1 MSTVNEKMIVKRD
14 GRVVNWDSFRI
25 QHAIFRAAIFGKYH
39 NNALSANMLANKV
52 TQAVELAISQLDFD
66 KIEIDMIQNV
76 VVRELT
82 RKDKDVAAAFLAYK
96 TERDIERVKQ

>member
-1 MSTVNEKMIVKRD
+1 MIVKRD

-39 NNALSANMLANKV
+39 NNALSANMLANTV
-52 TQAVELAISQLDFD
+52 TKAVEKSLNKLDFD
-66 KIEIDMIQNV
+66 KIEIDSIQNV

-82 RKDKDVAAAFLAYK
+82 RKDKDVADDFLAYK
-96 TERDIERVKQ
+96 TERDIERVKK

>member
-1 MSTVNEKMIVKRD
+1 MSKINEKTVVKRD

-52 TQAVELAISQLDFD
+52 TQAVELAISKLNFD
-66 KIEIDMIQNV
+66 KVEIDSIQNI

-82 RKDKDVAAAFLAYK
+82 QKDKDVAAAFLAYK
-96 TERDIERVKQ
+96 VERDIERVKQ